1 MGKSDKMSA
10 ARTIF
15 GIGALTFALLVG
27 ITLIF
32 PSLPPAQLL
41 RPFLGITQ
49 TTFVWGISTS
59 ILINGVINGCYWA
72 IIAIMVY
79 GVAKLVIQPRKVR
92 SLWEMPA
99 APHLTTA
106 PPENPLVNSRDLLK
120 VKGVGRKY
128 SKLLGSAGVTS
139 ITDLS
144 TKNPR
149 YLQHAL
155 KAVNKERSLVRRT
168 PLSKTIET
176 WVNDAK
182 NLKQDST
189 E

>member
-1 MGKSDKMSA
+1 MSG

-15 GIGALTFALLVG
+15 AIGALTFVILVG
-27 ITLIF
+27 VTLFF
-32 PSLPPAQLL
+32 PSFPPAQLL
-41 RPFLGITQ
+41 RPYLSIPQ
-49 TTFVWGISTS
+49 TTFFILGISGA
-59 ILINGVINGCYWA
+59 ILLNGIINGCYWT
-72 IIAIMVY
+72 IIAITVY
-79 GVAKLVIQPRKVR
+79 GVARLCIQPRKVR
-92 SLWEMPA
+92 SLWEMPV

-139 ITDLS
+139 VTDLS

-149 YLQHAL
+149 YLQQAL

-176 WVNDAK
+176 WVNEAK
-182 NLKQDST
+182 NLKQNST